1 MENKIIAVTNRHL
14 SIRPFLE
21 QIERVCQMHPEA
33 IILREK
39 DLTEEEYFTLSVDV
53 LDICKKYDVACIFHS
68 FPEVAV
74 RLSVPRIHL
83 PLWKLRETKR
93 ELLKEFEIVGSSV
106 HSIEEAQEAERLG
119 ATYITAGHVYATDC
133 KKGLPPRGTE
143 FLSTVCQ
150 SVDIPVYGIGGIGLD
165 EIQIREVKV
174 CGAEGVCIMSE
185 MMRI

>member
-1 MENKIIAVTNRHL
+1 M
-14 SIRPFLE
+14 
-21 QIERVCQMHPEA
+21 
-33 IILREK
+33 
-39 DLTEEEYFTLSVDV
+39 
-53 LDICKKYDVACIFHS
+53 
-68 FPEVAV
+68 
-74 RLSVPRIHL
+74 
-83 PLWKLRETKR
+83 
-93 ELLKEFEIVGSSV
+93 GSSV

-165 EIQIREVKV
+165 EIQIREVKA

>member
-1 MENKIIAVTNRHL
+1 MENEIIAVTNRHL

-21 QIERVCQMHPEA
+21 QLERVCQMHPKA

-39 DLTEEEYFTLSVDV
+39 DLTEEEYFALSVDV
-53 LDICKKYDVACIFHS
+53 LGICKKYDVACILHS

-106 HSIEEAQEAERLG
+106 HSIEEAKEAEHLG

-143 FLSTVCQ
+143 FLRTICQ
-150 SVDIPVYGIGGIGLD
+150 GVTIPVYGIGGIGFD
-165 EIQIREVKV
+165 EGQIQEVRE
-174 CGAEGVCIMSE
+174 CGAAGACIMSG